1 VEGEAAVLISRDM
14 PLTAEIDALGSR
26 KRKAVQPSEAMVQR
40 AIIQRFQLSG
50 ILCVHVP
57 NEGKR
62 SMAGHMQAKRDGM
75 MVGFPDLLLYAPG
88 GRHGLLEIKKPGWKA
103 PREPKTGTAPTSAW
117 KAWAARLT
125 VYEALTS
132 RGHPVAVVTSVDE
145 AVAAVKR
152 WGFL

>member
-1 VEGEAAVLISRDM
+1 MSNVTISAKPKRRALP
-14 PLTAEIDALGSR
+14 PL
-26 KRKAVQPSEAMVQR
+26 SEAMVQR
-40 AIIQRFQLSG
+40 AIIQRLQLSG
-50 ILCVHVP
+50 IFSVHVP
-57 NEGKR
+57 NSGKR
-62 SMAGHMQAKRDGM
+62 SDWERMQGKRDG
-75 MVGFPDLLLYAPG
+75 VIAGFPDLLLYAPG

-152 WGFL
+152 WGWL

>member
-1 VEGEAAVLISRDM
+1 MLIQRDM

-26 KRKAVQPSEAMVQR
+26 KRRAVQPSEAQVQR

-62 SMAGHMQAKRDGM
+62 SLNGHMQAKRDGM
-75 MVGFPDLLLYAPG
+75 VVGFPDLLLYAPG
-88 GRHGLLEIKKPGWKA
+88 GRHGLLEVKKPGWKA
-103 PREPKTGTAPTSAW
+103 PREPAPGAKPSEAW
-117 KAWAARLT
+117 RAWAARLT
-125 VYEALTS
+125 VYEALTG

-152 WGFL
+152 WGWMA